1 MTYLTGDK
9 QLLQFMV
16 SDPIYKQTESLLNGT
31 NTQLNGKFI
40 LKRNPS
46 GLILNLFVPSLSIIL
61 MTIVPLYLKDDFHF
75 STTIMLVLTSM
86 LCLYTLFQSSL
97 SNVPT
102 TAYLKFIDYWNILS
116 LVITVSNFFIL
127 IVWQMYNDNREKI
140 RHEATWRHMKNMM
153 RVFLPVITLVVV
165 FIYIMMAEK
174 VYNEH

>member
-1 MTYLTGDK
+1 M
-9 QLLQFMV
+9 
-16 SDPIYKQTESLLNGT
+16 
-31 NTQLNGKFI
+31 
-40 LKRNPS
+40 
-46 GLILNLFVPSLSIIL
+46 

-75 STTIMLVLTSM
+75 ATTIMLVLTSM

-127 IVWQMYNDNREKI
+127 IFWQMYNDNREKI
-140 RHEATWRHMKNMM
+140 RHEATWRHMKNVM
-153 RVFLPVITLVVV
+153 RVLMPLITLVVV
-165 FIYIMMAEK
+165 FIYIMMAAN

>member
-1 MTYLTGDK
+1 MTGDK
-9 QLLQFMV
+9 QLLQFTV
-16 SDPIYKQTESLLNGT
+16 GDLIYKQTESLLYGT
-31 NTQLNGKFI
+31 SAHLNGKFI

-75 STTIMLVLTSM
+75 ATTIMLVLTSM

-97 SNVPT
+97 SDVPK

-116 LVITVSNFFIL
+116 LVTTVANFFIL
-127 IVWQMYNDNREKI
+127 IIWQIVDDNREKI
-140 RHEATWRHMKNMM
+140 NHKTIWRHMKNVM
-153 RVFLPVITLVVV
+153 RVLMPVITLVAVV
-165 FIYIMMAEK
+165 IYMIMAAK